1 MQKIVVSFLLF
12 VVTNAFGQIM
22 GTPYIVPT
30 SAYQNSITFNFT
42 GAQQSWIVPAG
53 VTKIGVEL
61 VGAQGGGTN
70 AGKGGKV
77 TAELTVT
84 PGTTL
89 ILVVGGQ
96 PINANAV
103 YGGGGIGGSN
113 GATTTRNG
121 FAGGGLAGI
130 YLTSVSQ
137 ANALVVAGGGG
148 GNSGLSA
155 LLGGVAGAPNGTN
168 GGQGNYAGYQEG
180 GKGATQIAGG
190 ARGVSIDPAT
200 MASTAGTALNGGKG
214 GSINSSTWTA
224 GGGGGAGYFGGGG
237 GAGGGSSVGA
247 GGGGS
252 SFVSATAGTNIV
264 YTSGFNAGNGKI
276 IIFY

>member
-1 MQKIVVSFLLF
+1 MNKLAFILVLFLAIGTKAQF
-12 VVTNAFGQIM
+12 V
-22 GTPYIVPT
+22 GTPYIVPINALQT
-30 SAYQNSITFNFT
+30 ILTFNYT
-42 GAQQSWIVPAG
+42 GAQQSWVVPSG
-53 VTKIGVEL
+53 VTSVAVEL
-61 VGAQGGGTN
+61 LGAQGGGTN

-77 TAELTVT
+77 TALLTVT
-84 PGTTL
+84 PGATL

-96 PINANAV
+96 PTNANAV

-130 YLTSVSQ
+130 YSSSISQ
-137 ANALVVAGGGG
+137 ANVLAVAGGGG
-148 GNSGLSA
+148 GNSGLSS
-155 LLGGVAGAPNGTN
+155 LLGGTAGAPNGTN
-168 GGQGNYAGYQEG
+168 GAQGNYGGYQEG
-180 GKGATQIAGG
+180 GRGATQSVGG
-190 ARGVSIDPAT
+190 SRGVSIDPAT
-200 MASTAGTALNGGKG
+200 VLSTNGAALNGGSG

-252 SFVSATAGTNIV
+252 SFVKNTAGTNIV
-264 YTSGFNAGNGKI
+264 YTSGFNTGHGKI
-276 IIFY
+276 TISY